1 MMHCGTSTALES
13 EGENGT
19 ISFDIF
25 ISFELLMFGLRH
37 ILILRPNNVVSL
49 FDPIFLGKEAF
60 TLLQIMGLRNLVF
73 FLELVAIFL
82 HLVF

>member
-19 ISFDIF
+19 KSFGIF

-37 ILILRPNNVVSL
+37 ALILMPINVASL
-49 FDPIFLGKEAF
+49 FHPMYLGKEAF
-60 TLLQIMGLRNLVF
+60 TLANHGP
-73 FLELVAIFL
+73 
-82 HLVF
+82 